1 MWSPDADCDIGSIF
15 TDFIPWWNSPDTHMD
30 LVTVDLRLSY
40 EMSYDSR
47 LFWGGYGW
55 IGVLEGSWVEVGFNG
70 AGGFLLAFHGVCW
83 SFLVLIL

>member
-1 MWSPDADCDIGSIF
+1 
-15 TDFIPWWNSPDTHMD
+15 MD

-47 LFWGGYGW
+47 LFWGGGYGW

-83 SFLVLIL
+83 SLLVLIL

>member
-1 MWSPDADCDIGSIF
+1 
-15 TDFIPWWNSPDTHMD
+15 MD

-47 LFWGGYGW
+47 LFLGGYGL

-70 AGGFLLAFHGVCW
+70 AGGFLLAFHGV
-83 SFLVLIL
+83 